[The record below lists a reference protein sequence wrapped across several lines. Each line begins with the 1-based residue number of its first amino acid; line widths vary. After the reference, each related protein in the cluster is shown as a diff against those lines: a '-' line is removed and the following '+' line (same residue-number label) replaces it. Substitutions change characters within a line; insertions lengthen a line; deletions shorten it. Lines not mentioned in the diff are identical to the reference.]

1 MNLNYIA
8 NTTGITL
15 SMVRAFVVLSECL
28 NLSKTC
34 EILGATRQT
43 VRRHITDLEAIKG
56 TPLFFVENRQYALT
70 PFGKASV
77 EDAKFILRQVETWSG
92 QSKLTKNSALW
103 LENNEYTDPSGRV
116 FYSQQHPIFRIGATG
131 LPIMKSALA
140 AWGNAQAQI
149 ENDAMAAVR
158 PYLVVFRKSANGW
171 VFVEVGKH
179 SAYSRWFG
187 WVWSKSAIGKLLQED
202 NAGDD
207 YNEFI
212 AGAYARIY
220 DEGGVRLDH
229 VYAYLPKDGC
239 DEPVPV
245 SFQRLLL
252 GCVFPDG
259 TPGLAVLAL
268 ITNEIEI
275 DALEE
280 SEFADLPSELVMDF
294 EI

>member
-1 MNLNYIA
+1 MNYIG

-43 VRRHITDLEAIKG
+43 VRRHINDLEAIKG
-56 TPLFFVENRQYALT
+56 APLFSVENRQYFLT
-70 PFGKASV
+70 PFGQASV
-77 EDAKFILRQVETWSG
+77 EDARFILRQVETWSG
-92 QSKLTKNSALW
+92 QSNLSRNSTLG
-103 LENNEYTDPSGRV
+103 LERNEYTDRAGKV
-116 FYSQQHPIFRIGATG
+116 FYSQQHPIFRIGASG

-140 AWGNAQAQI
+140 AWGNAQTQI
-149 ENDAMAAVR
+149 ENEAMAAIR
-158 PYLVVFRKSANGW
+158 PYLVVFRKGSNGW

-229 VYAYLPKDGC
+229 VFAYLPKGGSD
-239 DEPVPV
+239 DLVPV

-259 TPGLAVLAL
+259 TPGLAVLVL
-268 ITNEIEI
+268 ITNEVEI
-275 DALEE
+275 DALDK
-280 SEFADLPSELVMDF
+280 SEFPDLPAELIMDF

>member
-1 MNLNYIA
+1 MNYIG

-43 VRRHITDLEAIKG
+43 VRRHINDLEAIKG
-56 TPLFFVENRQYALT
+56 EPLFSVENRQYFLT
-70 PFGKASV
+70 AFGKASV

-92 QSKLTKNSALW
+92 QSNLSKNSTLG
-103 LENNEYTDPSGRV
+103 LEKNEYTDPSGLV
-116 FYSQQHPIFRIGATG
+116 FYSQQHPIFRIGDSG

-140 AWGNAQAQI
+140 AWGNAQTQI
-149 ENDAMAAVR
+149 ENDAMAEIR
-158 PYLVVFRKSANGW
+158 PYLVVFRKSSNGW
-171 VFVEVGKH
+171 VFVEVGTD

-229 VYAYLPKDGC
+229 VFAYLPKDGC
-239 DEPVPV
+239 EDPVPV

-259 TPGLAVLAL
+259 TPGLAVLAV
-268 ITNEIEI
+268 ITDKIDIEALNENQTME
-275 DALEE
+275 
-280 SEFADLPSELVMDF
+280 LPGELVMDL
-294 EI
+294 ER